1 MIRNRCIASIAISAA
16 ALASAANLAQSAA
29 PAPAPAPTSLRV
41 MTFNIWYGGEQVNF
55 ASVAEAIRA
64 SDADVIGIQE
74 SEGNLRRLAAAAGYA
89 HVDTRRNLLARFPI
103 FDGDLHAWVMVRPG
117 EVVAVANTHL
127 SSDLYGPESVRDGA
141 ALEAVLADEERSRI
155 PELRPLLKLADLP
168 ASTPIFLTG
177 DFNTPSHRDW
187 TVRMQSQRPA
197 AIRYPIEWP
206 VTRLLENAGFRDS
219 FREVFPDP
227 AQRPGFTWTA
237 GMPHPYLRPRETID
251 RIDFVWTKGPVE
263 TLRSEIVG
271 EPGGDGVDIS
281 INPYPSDHRA
291 VVSTFRVVPTAAPAL
306 VSVAPRVVT
315 KGEDALVRAHDPRS
329 EGWRVVIVRAG
340 AAAANAVLRLE
351 ESVTAWR
358 PAGRLATRSLAS
370 GEYEAILLA
379 EDGKEIARNRFAI
392 RDPALPVQLLI
403 PVTGTRSGEPLR
415 VRWSNGLGNKHD
427 SIGIFRVGAAV
438 GDALARGYLD
448 ARYAGEIVIPTST
461 ADGPIAPG
469 IYELRFLRDDS
480 PTIEATLPFRL
491 F

>member
-1 MIRNRCIASIAISAA
+1 MIRNLLFASVASSAVA
-16 ALASAANLAQSAA
+16 VASVANTAHGAE
-29 PAPAPAPTSLRV
+29 PASMPLRV

-55 ASVAEAIRA
+55 ASVAETIGA
-64 SDADVIGIQE
+64 SNADVIGIQE
-74 SEGNLRRLAAAAGYA
+74 PEGNLRRLAAAARYA
-89 HVDTRRNLLARFPI
+89 HVDTRRNLISRFPI

-141 ALEAVLADEERSRI
+141 ALDAVLADEERSRI
-155 PELRPLLKLADLP
+155 PETRLLLKLADLP

-187 TVRMQSQRPA
+187 TAQMQSRRPE
-197 AIRYPIEWP
+197 AIRYPLAWP
-206 VTRLLENAGFRDS
+206 VTRMLENAGFRDS
-219 FREVFPDP
+219 FREIFPDP

-237 GMPHPYLRPRETID
+237 GMPHPYIRSRETLD
-251 RIDFVWTKGPVE
+251 RIDFVWAKGPIE
-263 TLRSEIVG
+263 TLRSEVVG
-271 EPGGDGVDIS
+271 EPGGDGVDIA
-281 INPYPSDHRA
+281 IDPYPSDHRA

-306 VSVAPRVVT
+306 VNVAPQVVT
-315 KGEDALVRAHDPRS
+315 RGEDALVRAHDPRS

-340 AAAANAVLRLE
+340 AAVSNAVLRLE
-351 ESVTAWR
+351 ETVTAWR
-358 PAGRLATRSLAS
+358 PAGRFATRSLTS
-370 GEYEAILLA
+370 GEYDAILLA

-427 SIGIFRVGAAV
+427 SIGIFRVGAAA

-480 PTIEATLPFRL
+480 PTVEATLSFRL

>member
-1 MIRNRCIASIAISAA
+1 MIRNRSIASVAITAVS
-16 ALASAANLAQSAA
+16 LAGTANLGQSAG
-29 PAPAPAPTSLRV
+29 PSPAPTSLRV

-55 ASVAEAIRA
+55 ASVAEVIRA

-74 SEGNLRRLAAAAGYA
+74 PEGNLRRLAAAAGYA

-141 ALEAVLADEERSRI
+141 ALEAVLADEERSRV
-155 PELRPLLKLADLP
+155 PELRPLLKLANLP
-168 ASTPIFLTG
+168 AGTPIFLTG

-187 TVRMQSQRPA
+187 SMRMQSQRPA

-206 VTRLLENAGFRDS
+206 VTRMLENAGFRDS
-219 FREVFPDP
+219 FREVYPDP

-271 EPGGDGVDIS
+271 EPGGDGVDIA

-291 VVSTFRVVPTAAPAL
+291 VVSTFRVVPTPAL
-306 VSVAPRVVT
+306 ALISVAPRVVT
-315 KGEDALVRAHDPRS
+315 KGEDALVRAYDPRS

-358 PAGRLATRSLAS
+358 PAGRFATRSLAS
-370 GEYEAILLA
+370 GEYDAILLA
-379 EDGKEIARNRFAI
+379 ENGNEIARNGFAI

-403 PVTGTRSGEPLR
+403 PVTGTRGGEPMR

-469 IYELRFLRDDS
+469 TYELRFLRDDS
-480 PTIEATLPFRL
+480 PTVEATLPFRL
-491 F
+491 L

>member
-1 MIRNRCIASIAISAA
+1 VIRNRCIASIAISAA

-403 PVTGTRSGEPLR
+403 PVTGTRGGEPLR